1 MSNSV
6 MLSLNQFVDALNSE
20 HQFTRIEVIIDTKL
34 YPNTFGINVRPIHIT
49 LWNGNHKT
57 LMNMQ
62 DIIDKF
68 SGICYIR
75 INESTHRRLSREPS
89 MIVINTEPKTY
100 NEHVYYDYR
109 IGKLFLLDEL
119 KRYQTI
125 YDKAHEVMKKF
136 KEDKKQCVE
145 RAELAGTECLDI
157 QGTELVE

>member
-1 MSNSV
+1 MTATNSTNSV

-34 YPNTFGINVRPIHIT
+34 FPNTFGINVRPIHIT
-49 LWNGNHKT
+49 LWTSNRKT

-89 MIVINTEPKTY
+89 MNFINTEPKTY

-136 KEDKKQCVE
+136 KEDKKQCVV
-145 RAELAGTECLDI
+145 DM
-157 QGTELVE
+157 QGTELIE

>member
-1 MSNSV
+1 MTATNSTNSV
-6 MLSLNQFVDALNSE
+6 MLSLNQFVDALNTE

-34 YPNTFGINVRPIHIT
+34 FPNTFGINVRPIHIT
-49 LWNGNHKT
+49 LWTSNRKT

-136 KEDKKQCVE
+136 KEDKKQCVV
-145 RAELAGTECLDI
+145 DM
-157 QGTELVE
+157 QGTELIE